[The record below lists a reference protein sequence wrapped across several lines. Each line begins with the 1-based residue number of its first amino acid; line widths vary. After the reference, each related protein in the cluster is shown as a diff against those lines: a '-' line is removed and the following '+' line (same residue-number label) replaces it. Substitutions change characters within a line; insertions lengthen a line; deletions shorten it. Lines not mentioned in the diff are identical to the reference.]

1 MGILMIIIILDRFN
15 RFIGSKALSR
25 LDFPKMRFCG
35 PYEFA
40 MRIVK
45 HMTAFFIGIDWNRVF
60 TDIRHGLP
68 IWGLYPFRQTT
79 IRKLI
84 LADKNVDDA
93 LSSVLVSLRSIH
105 WTSRYSSDSQRR
117 AVTFGK

>member
-1 MGILMIIIILDRFN
+1 MENLMIIIILDRFN

-45 HMTAFFIGIDWNRVF
+45 HMTAFFIGIVGYDARFDWNRVF
-60 TDIRHGLP
+60 TDIRRGLP

-84 LADKNVDDA
+84 RGQGDVRA
-93 LSSVLVSLRSIH
+93 SII
-105 WTSRYSSDSQRR
+105 
-117 AVTFGK
+117 FN